1 MIDAVRQQAGQ
12 NVREV
17 LADSGYC
24 SENNLRHA
32 AKKKIDL
39 YIATEKNKHYE
50 RVHPVPRG
58 RIPKAAT
65 LVERMRRKLQTKP
78 GRAIY
83 SRRKTIVEPVFGQI
97 KRAAASVSS
106 CYAAW
111 KRCAGNGRWS
121 AQRTTC

>member
-1 MIDAVRQQAGQ
+1 MQAYNAQIAVEPVLQLIVGQALTQQENDKKQLLPMIDAVRQQAGQ

-50 RVHPVPRG
+50 RVHPAPRG
-58 RIPKAAT
+58 RI
-65 LVERMRRKLQTKP
+65 RR
-78 GRAIY
+78 RRHW
-83 SRRKTIVEPVFGQI
+83 SRE
-97 KRAAASVSS
+97 
-106 CYAAW
+106 
-111 KRCAGNGRWS
+111 
-121 AQRTTC
+121 